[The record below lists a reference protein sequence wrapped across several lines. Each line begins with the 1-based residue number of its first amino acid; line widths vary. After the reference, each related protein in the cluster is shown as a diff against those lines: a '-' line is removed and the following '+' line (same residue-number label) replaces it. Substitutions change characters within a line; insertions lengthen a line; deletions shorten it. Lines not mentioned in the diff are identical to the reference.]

1 MLMGG
6 AESLCRA
13 GRGSVCVPVLGG
25 HWLGLSDKNKSLLCL
40 GISQRRNVLSAVLC
54 SVKIPKL
61 EMSSKVVQQH
71 SWSLFS
77 VYFRSS
83 RIPPLPDSS

>member
-1 MLMGG
+1 MGG
-6 AESLCRA
+6 TENLCTA
-13 GRGSVCVPVLGG
+13 GKVSVYTCVGDTDLECLIGKKPVMFGSFPEKQCT
-25 HWLGLSDKNKSLLCL
+25 LCFTL
-40 GISQRRNVLSAVLC
+40 QC

>member
-1 MLMGG
+1 MDHLTRIKPVMFGSFPEKQC
-6 AESLCRA
+6 ALC
-13 GRGSVCVPVLGG
+13 CTL
-25 HWLGLSDKNKSLLCL
+25 
-40 GISQRRNVLSAVLC
+40 QC
-54 SVKIPKL
+54 SVKIPKP
-61 EMSSKVVQQH
+61 EVNSKVVQQH